1 MVLGARGDDMKS
13 ALVTGATGQDA
24 HYLVDLLLERGY
36 MVHAQSRSP
45 QSSRDNSAFRWHVGD
60 PANPEFLEDLI
71 LSTQPDEIYNLA
83 AISRPLDS
91 WAAPGRTATITALLP
106 HAICELLLKH
116 RPACRLFQASSSDMF
131 GDCDSERQDERT
143 NFQPESPYGAAKLYA
158 HNIVGVYRRNHGLHG
173 CCGIHFNHESPL
185 RRLTFVSQKIA
196 YAAAA
201 ASLGVQTTSKLDEF
215 GRPILADGKLL
226 LGDLSVRRDFGFA
239 GDHVEAMYLILQHP
253 APDDYVVGTGENHSI
268 EEFCDLAF
276 RAVGLD
282 WSAYVR
288 VDPKLIR
295 KTDSRYTRADPTK
308 IQSLL
313 SWRPKVGFQELVSTM
328 VDAQLK
334 SFQ

>member
-91 WAAPGRTATITALLP
+91 WAAPGKTATITALLP

-143 NFQPESPYGAAKLYA
+143 NFQPA
-158 HNIVGVYRRNHGLHG
+158 
-173 CCGIHFNHESPL
+173 
-185 RRLTFVSQKIA
+185 
-196 YAAAA
+196 
-201 ASLGVQTTSKLDEF
+201 
-215 GRPILADGKLL
+215 
-226 LGDLSVRRDFGFA
+226 
-239 GDHVEAMYLILQHP
+239 
-253 APDDYVVGTGENHSI
+253 
-268 EEFCDLAF
+268 
-276 RAVGLD
+276 
-282 WSAYVR
+282 
-288 VDPKLIR
+288 
-295 KTDSRYTRADPTK
+295 
-308 IQSLL
+308 
-313 SWRPKVGFQELVSTM
+313 
-328 VDAQLK
+328 
-334 SFQ
+334 